1 MELMPNRRDILF
13 FSALPAISAFAASG
27 DAAKL
32 PNIVM
37 DQSHA
42 AVDRQPFGD
51 TRVYFDGP
59 TNQLKSMTAG
69 SLLLKPG
76 MSPHPPH
83 RHAEEEI
90 MVVTE
95 GIGEIVVEGQVTKV
109 GRGAMMYCAAGK
121 LHGVKNTGT
130 QPLLFYFYKWRA

>member
-1 MELMPNRRDILF
+1 MTNRRDILLLTALPGL
-13 FSALPAISAFAASG
+13 SALAASG
-27 DAAKL
+27 EAGKL
-32 PNIVM
+32 PNVTL
-37 DQSHA
+37 DPNHA
-42 AVDRQPFGD
+42 KLEREPFGD
-51 TRVYFDGP
+51 QRTYFDGP
-59 TNQLKSMTAG
+59 TDQLRSMTAG

-83 RHAEEEI
+83 QHPEEEI

-95 GIGEIVVEGQVTKV
+95 GSGEIVIEGKV
-109 GRGAMMYCAAGK
+109 SKVSAGAMMYCAGGR